1 MAEELQDQQWKS
13 KVLLIGG
20 FIGAAVGVGT
30 TYLLVKQAE
39 RKGEPLRLGTGEGL
53 RLGMLVLGMLRQV
66 SSLGDKGD

>member
-13 KVLLIGG
+13 KVLILGG
-20 FIGAAVGVGT
+20 VIGAAVGVGT

-39 RKGEPLRLGTGEGL
+39 RKGEPLKLGTGEGL

>member
-1 MAEELQDQQWKS
+1 MTEELQDQQWKS

-20 FIGAAVGVGT
+20 VIGAAVGVGT

-39 RKGEPLRLGTGEGL
+39 RQGEPLRLGAGEGL